1 MVVVVVVFAATAVAI
16 VNLLQLNEHTAC
28 NSIGWEKK
36 SSRRSKVALFP
47 VAEDICNKVEQFIGL
62 DGVDS
67 LSMMWGTS

>member
-28 NSIGWEKK
+28 NSIGWE
-36 SSRRSKVALFP
+36 RRSKVALFP